1 MDGARFA
8 NALVRLNAKP
18 AEMTW
23 RSGVDVLSLG
33 ATKGGALA
41 AEAVIFF
48 DPAAAACFGERRKRG
63 GHLLSKHRFI
73 AAQFLAY
80 LADNRWLDLARHAN
94 AMADKLATALTA
106 IGLLPVW
113 PVEAHLVFVVVPRAL
128 DVKLRAAGA
137 SYYVRNSD
145 SLETGAE
152 NVLIRLVTSFTT
164 VEEDIERFVNLCAKY
179 YEERPIDVRPSDV
192 RPSDPR
198 PNNLH
203 LRPNNPRPRAAP
215 I

>member
-1 MDGARFA
+1 M
-8 NALVRLNAKP
+8 
-18 AEMTW
+18 
-23 RSGVDVLSLG
+23 
-33 ATKGGALA
+33 
-41 AEAVIFF
+41 
-48 DPAAAACFGERRKRG
+48 
-63 GHLLSKHRFI
+63 
-73 AAQFLAY
+73 
-80 LADNRWLDLARHAN
+80 
-94 AMADKLATALTA
+94 
-106 IGLLPVW
+106 
-113 PVEAHLVFVVVPRAL
+113 VVPRAL

-164 VEEDIERFVNLCAKY
+164 VEEDIERFVNLCAT

-198 PNNLH
+198 PNNL
-203 LRPNNPRPRAAP
+203 RPNNPRPRAAP